1 MEIILKENIANV
13 GFKDELVSVKAGY
26 GRNFLIPTGKAVL
39 ATESAKKVLA
49 ENLKQKAFKEKSIID
64 EANKTATKIS
74 KLELKISAK
83 VGPDGKLFGS
93 ISNADVAKSLLDK
106 KIEVEKENISIP
118 GKSIKRIGSYQA
130 SIRLHREVSALL
142 NFELQPEKK

>member
-1 MEIILKENIANV
+1 MQVILLEKIANLGNLGDV
-13 GFKDELVSVKAGY
+13 VKVKDGY

-49 ENLKQKAFKEKSIID
+49 ENLKQKAFKEKAIID
-64 EANKTATKIS
+64 EANKTASKIS

-130 SIRLHREVSALL
+130 TIRLHREVSAQL